1 MVKIQPASLT
11 SQPRIFDFGS
21 ASGNSIFLR
30 AAAFT
35 AGFKYNGGTTT
46 LINSSTALTTN
57 QEAKV
62 AMVYDAKTKV
72 TKVYLN
78 GTETASASTILYE
91 PYQLTGIGPD
101 SRNYIGRAQ
110 WWDTSEA
117 ANNVDFK
124 GTIDDFFLFDI
135 ALTQAEIIQLQTS
148 IGNIH
153 NERLNSFK
161 ISPNLVEKNSTL
173 KLSEI
178 DQSLIK
184 NGKIEIEIINSVGQ
198 KIYNS
203 SIEYLPI
210 QIKSPEKS
218 GLYFVKIS
226 SGNTSYLAS
235 KLIVK

>member
-21 ASGNSIFLR
+21 ASGNSYIFACSCFYCR
-30 AAAFT
+30 
-35 AGFKYNGGTTT
+35 FKYNGGTTT
-46 LINSSTALTTN
+46 LINSSTALTAN

-135 ALTQAEIIQLQTS
+135 ALTPAEILQLQTS
-148 IGNIH
+148 IDNIH
-153 NERLNSFK
+153 SDRLNSFK

-173 KLSEI
+173 NFQKS
-178 DQSLIK
+178 
-184 NGKIEIEIINSVGQ
+184 INR
-198 KIYNS
+198 
-203 SIEYLPI
+203 
-210 QIKSPEKS
+210 
-218 GLYFVKIS
+218 
-226 SGNTSYLAS
+226 
-235 KLIVK
+235 